1 MNTYKPIG
9 IYRDNQ
15 PIRCLSYN
23 HKGDAI
29 AIGTNGKEI
38 KILQNISEIPEKFDG
53 LGNLPV
59 MKLLYTKYYINII
72 IFNIDITNQMFIKDQ
87 YMELYGIQLKIT

>member
-23 HKGDAI
+23 ESGNAI
-29 AIGTNGKEI
+29 AIGTNGREI
-38 KILQNISEIPEKFDG
+38 KILENISEIPETFDG

-59 MKLLYTKYYINII
+59 MKLLYININIKILILNNNI
-72 IFNIDITNQMFIKDQ
+72 I
-87 YMELYGIQLKIT
+87 L